1 MFLRGSHGRLALPNE
16 LPSQNKDITYLL
28 TYLLYT
34 FPVHHLKACYQAQQ
48 FTSFFFW
55 RSNTI
60 FKKIVC
66 KSNEGHFVV
75 SETLRLYKAKKKK
88 KKCVY

>member
-34 FPVHHLKACYQAQQ
+34 YPVHHLKACYQAQQ
-48 FTSFFFW
+48 FTSF
-55 RSNTI
+55 
-60 FKKIVC
+60 
-66 KSNEGHFVV
+66 V
-75 SETLRLYKAKKKK
+75 SGGQTQSSRKLSANQMKAIL
-88 KKCVY
+88 